1 MTLQEFRKLLQ
12 GCNSEAKVIFSVTS
26 GVQLHNCEVSNV
38 IEQNTTDDGK
48 TTEPF
53 VNVVLHIRKGES
65 CN

>member
-1 MTLQEFRKLLQ
+1 MTLREFRKLLL
-12 GCNSEAKVIFSVTS
+12 GCNPEAEVIFSVTS

-53 VNVVLHIRKGES
+53 VNVVLHIRKV
-65 CN
+65 N